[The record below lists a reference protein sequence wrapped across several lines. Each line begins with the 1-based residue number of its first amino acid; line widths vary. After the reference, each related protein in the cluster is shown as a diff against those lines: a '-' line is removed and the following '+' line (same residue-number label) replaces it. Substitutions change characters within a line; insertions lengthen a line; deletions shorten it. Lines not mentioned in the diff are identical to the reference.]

1 MQIFFS
7 KTSALTLSFERI
19 PGRRQIILLSV
30 IYLSAYT
37 LFSVIL
43 LRLHNFS
50 WNFPCLTYTQSFQ
63 LILIKRGMC
72 EMSGIGCDFQK

>member
-37 LFSVIL
+37 IFSVIL

-50 WNFPCLTYTQSFQ
+50 WNFPCLTYTQTFQ
-63 LILIKRGMC
+63 ERNVRDVRNWM
-72 EMSGIGCDFQK
+72 